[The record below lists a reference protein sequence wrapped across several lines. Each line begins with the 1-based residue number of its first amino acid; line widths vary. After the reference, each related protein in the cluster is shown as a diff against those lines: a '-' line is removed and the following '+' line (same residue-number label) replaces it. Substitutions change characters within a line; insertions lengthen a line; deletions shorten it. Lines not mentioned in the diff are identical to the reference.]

1 MYYTLL
7 TTFQVSYEDVREI
20 DELDKI
26 WHTRSLSKL
35 DKYVFVPFLVSIV
48 VMMFLCLL
56 GLIVIFVLSLIHT
69 IYAFSTGRDPV
80 ALVALIGTGFAVP
93 FISFLLWPLWGLVKK
108 NREDLR
114 SLIRFKTSFEL
125 DFSVYNY
132 SIIEGLTRTLGGKGK
147 FGGWK
152 YEMDNL
158 NNAQLDL
165 VQAYLTKRYRRH
177 VSVSECSQ
185 FFSMGLLFIQRRRS
199 VSKAIRCFF
208 VILDEKRGEVL
219 FYIDDQDEWPYLREA
234 LEKGGFLISEV
245 NETIVDMKQYVIND
259 DGTIER
265 KRDKDVELLI
275 Q

>member
-1 MYYTLL
+1 M
-7 TTFQVSYEDVREI
+7 SYEDALEI
-20 DELDKI
+20 VELDKI
-26 WHTRSLSKL
+26 WYTRSLSKL

-56 GLIVIFVLSLIHT
+56 VLIVIFVVSLIHT

-114 SLIRFKTSFEL
+114 SLIKFRTSFEL
-125 DFSVYNY
+125 DFSIYNY

-147 FGGWK
+147 FGSWEYK
-152 YEMDNL
+152 TDNL

-185 FFSMGLLFIQRRRS
+185 FFSMGLLLIRRGRS
-199 VSKAIRCFF
+199 VSKVIRCFF

-219 FYIDDQDEWPYLREA
+219 FYTDDQDEWPFIREV
-234 LEKGGFLISEV
+234 LEEGGFLLSEV
-245 NETIVDMKQYVIND
+245 NESIVDMNEYVIND

-265 KRDKDVELLI
+265 KREKDVELLI